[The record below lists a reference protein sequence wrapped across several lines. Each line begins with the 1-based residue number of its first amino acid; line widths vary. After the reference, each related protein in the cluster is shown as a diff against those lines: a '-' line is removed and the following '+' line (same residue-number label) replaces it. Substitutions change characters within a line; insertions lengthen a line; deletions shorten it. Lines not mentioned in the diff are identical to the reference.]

1 MWEKAT
7 VGVRVPILPENCVGV
22 LYVMARFS
30 RPSKNSC
37 FVSGHDFQR
46 LQKNSRL
53 QSGLFSWRDLS
64 LSRRRVPHIW
74 PDFGQ
79 MWEKATVGAR
89 VPILPENFR
98 FKAIYLR
105 VGVLYVLARF
115 SRPSKNSCF
124 VSGHDFSRAVKGK
137 KSDGL

>member
-1 MWEKAT
+1 MDCE
-7 VGVRVPILPENCVGV
+7 
-22 LYVMARFS
+22 
-30 RPSKNSC
+30 
-37 FVSGHDFQR
+37 GHG
-46 LQKNSRL
+46 LLTLLKNSRL
-53 QSGLFSWRDLS
+53 RSALFGWRDLS

-74 PDFGQ
+74 PDVGQ

-89 VPILPENFR
+89 VPIVPENFR

-105 VGVLYVLARF
+105 VGVLYVLPRF